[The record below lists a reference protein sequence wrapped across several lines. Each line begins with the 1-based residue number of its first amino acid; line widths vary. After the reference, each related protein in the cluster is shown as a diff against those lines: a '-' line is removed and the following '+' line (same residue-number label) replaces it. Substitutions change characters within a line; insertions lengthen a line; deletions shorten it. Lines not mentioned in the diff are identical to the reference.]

1 METKQIYESILHD
14 LNHSKDIKN
23 IKTFKANLHNFSKEE
38 LEEVANSIECNIY
51 LGQHGVD
58 DLAWINLK
66 KLIKVALDS

>member
-1 METKQIYESILHD
+1 MDTKQIHESILHD
-14 LNHSKDIKN
+14 LNNSKEIKN

-38 LEEVANSIECNIY
+38 LEEVADSIECNIY

-66 KLIKVALDS
+66 KLIKAALDS